1 MMKLLIAFKEFL
13 STLFKDRNQTLEQYI
28 VSNNPQNATQVEAL
42 EREFYAKIRMRS
54 LV

>member
-1 MMKLLIAFKEFL
+1 MMKLLVAFKNLF
-13 STLFKDRNQTLEQYI
+13 SVIFKDRNQTLEQYI

-42 EREFYAKIRMRS
+42 EREYYAKIRMRS

>member
-1 MMKLLIAFKEFL
+1 MMKLLIAFKHLF
-13 STLFKDRNQTLEQYI
+13 SAIFKDRNQTLEQYI
-28 VSNNPQNATQVEAL
+28 ISNNPQNATQVEAL

>member
-1 MMKLLIAFKEFL
+1 MMLLLKNFKDFV
-13 STLFKDRNQTLEQYI
+13 STLFTDRNQTLEDYI
-28 VSNNPQNATQVEAL
+28 ISNNPQNAAQVEAL

>member
-1 MMKLLIAFKEFL
+1 MTKLLIACK
-13 STLFKDRNQTLEQYI
+13 TLFSVLFRDRNQTLEQYI
-28 VSNNPQNATQVEAL
+28 ISNNPQNANQVEAL